1 VRTLNV
7 SSERRDDGQV
17 MQCSTILPM
26 VAANDDLS
34 LIEQARGGNIDAF
47 EALIE
52 RYTPALFRVVRRM
65 IADTSEAEA
74 IVQETFF
81 RLWKHLQRYQ
91 AERALFPYLV
101 TIAANLVRDQWR
113 RDQYLDAEGDD
124 TLDDLVAE
132 EVADPLERLEERE
145 ALLALARAVEQL
157 PAHYRTAIAL
167 RYDAG
172 LSYEEMAAAMKIPV
186 NTVRTY
192 LHRAKATLRQMLL
205 EEDDESPG

>member
-1 VRTLNV
+1 
-7 SSERRDDGQV
+7 
-17 MQCSTILPM
+17 MAI
-26 VAANDDLS
+26 NDDVS
-34 LIEQARGGNIDAF
+34 LIEQARRGNMAAF

-65 IADTSEAEA
+65 ITDTSEAEA

-81 RLWKHLQRYQ
+81 RLWSHLDRYQ
-91 AERALFPYLV
+91 GERPLLPYLV

-113 RDQYLDAEGDD
+113 RDQYLDPDGDD
-124 TLDDLVAE
+124 TLDELVSADE
-132 EVADPLERLEERE
+132 IDPLERLEESE

-157 PAHYRTAIAL
+157 PVPYRTVIAL

-172 LSYEEMAAAMKIPV
+172 LSYEEIAAAMKIPI

-205 EEDDESPG
+205 EEEYEPFG